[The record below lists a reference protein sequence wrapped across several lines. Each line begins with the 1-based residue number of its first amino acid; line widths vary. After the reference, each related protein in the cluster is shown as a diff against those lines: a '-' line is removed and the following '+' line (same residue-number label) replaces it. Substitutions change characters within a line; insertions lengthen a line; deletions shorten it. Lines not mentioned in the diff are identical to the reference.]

1 LRWRLKDERERLLS
15 LRWAGSEFQFEGP
28 AYANVPANLP
38 RGESLVQWRCE
49 KRTTG
54 SSVCKNVLRLGPDR
68 CRDVK
73 IIGTRHDFAKSE
85 VRSYEAIQGKTI
97 VLYSLMSS
105 KYFSVYRQHCSD
117 RHHSSAL
124 RHFVCYAC
132 LLLCH
137 PVQCFRLWTVV
148 ESVSKRLYCFV
159 FWSTFSFW

>member
-1 LRWRLKDERERLLS
+1 MSSNLKGRRMQMYQRICQGANRWYSDVK
-15 LRWAGSEFQFEGP
+15 
-28 AYANVPANLP
+28 
-38 RGESLVQWRCE
+38 

-137 PVQCFRLWTVV
+137 PVQCFRL
-148 ESVSKRLYCFV
+148 
-159 FWSTFSFW
+159 